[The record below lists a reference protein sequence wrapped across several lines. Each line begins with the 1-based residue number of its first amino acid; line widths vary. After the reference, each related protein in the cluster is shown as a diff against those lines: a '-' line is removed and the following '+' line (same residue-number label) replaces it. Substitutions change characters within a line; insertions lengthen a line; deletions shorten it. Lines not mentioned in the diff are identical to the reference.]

1 MLIFI
6 SVKYVLSFIPLD
18 IGAMSM
24 VNFRKVSLISTS
36 VAVTSLNI
44 RAFLLPLM
52 VF

>member
-1 MLIFI
+1 MLIFF
-6 SVKYVLSFIPLD
+6 SVKSVLSFIPLD

-24 VNFRKVSLISTS
+24 VNFRNVSLISTS

-52 VF
+52 VS